1 MKRRKE
7 KPIKIGTSCR
17 EILQRNKLILA
28 AFCLPV
34 ILMLLAFLVMGIYP
48 AGENQIA
55 VIDMYHQYVPFL
67 GELQEKLQSRGITDI
82 KYRLV
87 KEIGPDHDKT
97 FIVQLIVNGRPVT
110 KGRGKSKKQAEQQAA
125 EEMMEREMHVL

>member
-1 MKRRKE
+1 MKKRNE
-7 KPIKIGTSCR
+7 KPIKIGASCK

-67 GELQEKLQSRGITDI
+67 GELQASCRAAAVCFIRGTA
-82 KYRLV
+82 
-87 KEIGPDHDKT
+87 P
-97 FIVQLIVNGRPVT
+97 
-110 KGRGKSKKQAEQQAA
+110 AEATSGTCWPTTGQV
-125 EEMMEREMHVL
+125 R

>member
-67 GELQEKLQSRGITDI
+67 ENCSLNCRAAAACFTPGTVPEGAISGICWHIT
-82 KYRLV
+82 V
-87 KEIGPDHDKT
+87 
-97 FIVQLIVNGRPVT
+97 PV
-110 KGRGKSKKQAEQQAA
+110 
-125 EEMMEREMHVL
+125 L

>member
-48 AGENQIA
+48 AGENQIQGICFNKEEGKR
-55 VIDMYHQYVPFL
+55 VSNIDC
-67 GELQEKLQSRGITDI
+67 R
-82 KYRLV
+82 R
-87 KEIGPDHDKT
+87 
-97 FIVQLIVNGRPVT
+97 
-110 KGRGKSKKQAEQQAA
+110 
-125 EEMMEREMHVL
+125 

>member
-1 MKRRKE
+1 MKTRKE

-67 GELQEKLQSRGITDI
+67 GELQSKLQSGGSRFTPGTVRREQFLESAGIL
-82 KYRLV
+82 RCQSSESVLV
-87 KEIGPDHDKT
+87 L
-97 FIVQLIVNGRPVT
+97 FR
-110 KGRGKSKKQAEQQAA
+110 KSF
-125 EEMMEREMHVL
+125 

>member
-67 GELQEKLQSRGITDI
+67 GELQSKLQSGGSLFLHLERCRSGAISGICWHIT
-82 KYRLV
+82 V
-87 KEIGPDHDKT
+87 
-97 FIVQLIVNGRPVT
+97 PV
-110 KGRGKSKKQAEQQAA
+110 
-125 EEMMEREMHVL
+125 L

>member
-1 MKRRKE
+1 MKTRKE

-17 EILQRNKLILA
+17 EILQRNKLILV

-55 VIDMYHQYVPFL
+55 VIDMYHQNCSPSCRAAAACFTPGTVPE
-67 GELQEKLQSRGITDI
+67 GAISGICWHIT
-82 KYRLV
+82 V
-87 KEIGPDHDKT
+87 
-97 FIVQLIVNGRPVT
+97 PV
-110 KGRGKSKKQAEQQAA
+110 
-125 EEMMEREMHVL
+125 L